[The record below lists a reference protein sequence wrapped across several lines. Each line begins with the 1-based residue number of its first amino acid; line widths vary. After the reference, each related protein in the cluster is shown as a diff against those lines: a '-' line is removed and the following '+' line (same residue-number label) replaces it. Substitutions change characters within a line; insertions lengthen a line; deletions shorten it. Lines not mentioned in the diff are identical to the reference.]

1 MINQTHTLGQL
12 PRAVMRKLI
21 ASHPEWK
28 AYSREFKINSGKL
41 DSPTIHAFCNKFD
54 IDMSKVEGVGI
65 APTSTP
71 FANVANGGG
80 EPIDWS
86 RVRSIAKDE
95 CIRRLDPVYVERIIV
110 ERNGEKIPVDTGD
123 LVHPEFST
131 VLDLLMCRDFNGAF
145 LNVMVTGEA
154 GTGKTYSVER
164 MAKALGI
171 GFAFQSI
178 ASEVFDL
185 AGYVALS
192 GEYQHTAFTLAF
204 SQPVLLLLDEAD
216 RWNPAALIALN
227 AALSQGKMTLANGAE
242 IKRHPDFRC
251 VMATNTFG
259 LGAVDGYT
267 TAQAMDL
274 STLDRFSARVL
285 WTAHEPTQ
293 LAIAEAKGGANGRLW
308 AIETFAA
315 KEALAAL
322 DLPALSGQ
330 RCIESGCAM
339 LTQGLDPETVRR
351 LTYLAVLDTD
361 QRAAVMS
368 RISESK
374 KVTLGRKVIT

>member
-1 MINQTHTLGQL
+1 MQNAPHTLGQL
-12 PRAVMRKLI
+12 PRAIMRKMI

-28 AYSREFKINSGKL
+28 AYSRLNRMNSGNL
-41 DSPTIHAFCNKFD
+41 DSPAIHAFCDKYD
-54 IDMSKVEGVGI
+54 IDMSAIEGVGV
-65 APTSTP
+65 APAATP
-71 FANVANGGG
+71 FATDKPSDSASV
-80 EPIDWS
+80 DWS

-95 CIRRLDPVYVERIIV
+95 CTRRLDPVYIERIIV
-110 ERNGEKIPVDTGD
+110 DRKGEKVAVDTGD
-123 LVHPEFST
+123 LVHPEFAT
-131 VLDLLMCRDFNGAF
+131 VLDLLTCRDFGGAY

-185 AGYVALS
+185 AGYVKLD
-192 GEYQHTAFTLAF
+192 GEYQHTPFTTAFAKPT
-204 SQPVLLLLDEAD
+204 LLLLDEAD

-227 AALSQGKMTLANGAE
+227 AALSQGVMTLANGEE
-242 IKRHPDFRC
+242 IRRHPDFRC

-330 RCIESGCAM
+330 RCIESGSAM
-339 LTQGLDPETVRR
+339 LTQGIDPATVRK
-351 LTYLAVLDTD
+351 LTYLAVLDKD
-361 QRAAVMS
+361 QRQAVLS
-368 RISESK
+368 RIPEDK
-374 KVTLGRKVIT
+374 KVTTQRKGI